1 MDAVPYMICHPIRWQ
16 IIRGAVRIR
25 KLYGS
30 LHVRLQLRF
39 DLRLCKPQRLFR
51 RPRTQHSA
59 SQSSTSLFAAWSSC
73 FVSFL
78 GFGARFG
85 VPMVSCV
92 FFFYFFILFLQTFCS
107 SSLLAFRAFVSFSLY
122 ILVYQGPLLSHFLGV
137 APYTFTIWCIHQP
150 YPAIRVC
157 HKFDLKRR
165 TFSIAIRIFQS
176 L

>member
-51 RPRTQHSA
+51 RLRTQHSA

-73 FVSFL
+73 FVGFL

-92 FFFYFFILFLQTFCS
+92 FFFSLFHTFSANFLFLF
-107 SSLLAFRAFVSFSLY
+107 SFSLPGFRLLF
-122 ILVYQGPLLSHFLGV
+122 LVYIGLSGPLTKSFFGSCAIYFHYMV
-137 APYTFTIWCIHQP
+137 HP
-150 YPAIRVC
+150 PAISS
-157 HKFDLKRR
+157 H
-165 TFSIAIRIFQS
+165 
-176 L
+176 